1 MNFNI
6 TTLVKAII
14 GGAGLGFAIS
24 GGLSMLIPAFTVTT
38 SVAYTFAIVG
48 AVIMGGLAA
57 KGRVA

>member
-1 MNFNI
+1 MNFNV

-24 GGLSMLIPAFTVTT
+24 GGLSMLIPAFTVTAG
-38 SVAYTFAIVG
+38 VAYAFVIVG
-48 AVIMGGLAA
+48 AIIIGGLAA

>member
-1 MNFNI
+1 MNFNV

-38 SVAYTFAIVG
+38 GVAYAFAIVG
-48 AVIMGGLAA
+48 AVIIGGLAA